1 MQQLYANELRTT
13 GKNFIPIGIK
23 LDLKFD
29 LTFEH
34 LEKKTEIIKKFE
46 SGAVHR
52 DKIEL
57 IRFEIRFRFDSSML
71 VIRFIIKL
79 FIYHIRSCYVLN

>member
-34 LEKKTEIIKKFE
+34 LEKKTEIIKKNQ
-46 SGAVHR
+46 V
-52 DKIEL
+52 
-57 IRFEIRFRFDSSML
+57 
-71 VIRFIIKL
+71 L
-79 FIYHIRSCYVLN
+79 FTVTKSN